1 MVKNNKY
8 MHMKKIKIPLIIEWS
23 DHNLI
28 YGRVNYDDNL
38 MVDSATSIDVLKK
51 KFEKL
56 LKSFHHIK
64 TNDLEFDIQYDI
76 AGLFDQKKYLNA
88 SVIADQA
95 GISRGLMRQYMAGN
109 KYPSAERALVI
120 QNTIRNLGKELQKI
134 KMAIPKTKRTLSY

>member
-1 MVKNNKY
+1 
-8 MHMKKIKIPLIIEWS
+8 MKKIKLPLIIEWS

-64 TNDLEFDIQYDI
+64 PNDLEFDIQYDI

-88 SVIADQA
+88 SAIADQA